1 MYVKI
6 LMETRL
12 QTKKAT
18 RMWQQATAGYDIITE
33 SIFIVFDDDF
43 VNSVREG
50 NKRPAHWQNQEEIC
64 VYFHLVELK
73 FLFLLKQG
81 ISVAASVMQ
90 YKCSAGGMFCYVICS
105 LFFFVNPSRW
115 DKMFYCWLTE

>member
-1 MYVKI
+1 
-6 LMETRL
+6 
-12 QTKKAT
+12 
-18 RMWQQATAGYDIITE
+18 MWQQATAGYDIITE

-81 ISVAASVMQ
+81 ISVAASVVQ
-90 YKCSAGGMFCYVICS
+90 YKCSPGGMFCNVICS
-105 LFFFVNPSRW
+105 FFFCESLQVRQNVLLLIDRIICNKELDS
-115 DKMFYCWLTE
+115 